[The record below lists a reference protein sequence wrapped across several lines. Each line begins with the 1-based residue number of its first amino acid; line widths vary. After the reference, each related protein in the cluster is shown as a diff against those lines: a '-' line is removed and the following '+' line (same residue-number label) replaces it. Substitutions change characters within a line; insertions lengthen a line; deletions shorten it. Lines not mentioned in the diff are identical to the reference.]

1 MTPLDPTALFG
12 LLVNAL
18 LPVIA
23 IGLGF
28 AMGIHIVHTL
38 FKALTGWTGDNDS
51 EPPAQP
57 QPAKPPAPPPPAPP
71 APAKRSGGVWM
82 DIATVIELARLAT
95 RPANCPQCGAPMP
108 SNSRKCAH
116 CGTEA

>member
-18 LPVIA
+18 LPVTT

-28 AMGIHIVHTL
+28 AMGIYIVYRL
-38 FKALTGWTGDNDS
+38 FEALTGWTGDNDS
-51 EPPAQP
+51 EPPA
-57 QPAKPPAPPPPAPP
+57 PPAPPPPPPP
-71 APAKRSGGVWM
+71 APAKRTGGVWV
-82 DIATVIELARLAT
+82 DIATLIELARLAT
-95 RPANCPQCGAPMP
+95 RPASCPQCGAPMP
-108 SNSRKCAH
+108 PNSRKCAH